1 MVVLV
6 VNTLAPVAYSV
17 GHFDDVPGFEE
28 ARVLGEVAR
37 SGEARSA
44 NRPVRRSE
52 ADEQRVR
59 ILRCVV
65 KLVGVRGFEK
75 VRLRDVATEAG
86 VSIGSLQ
93 HYFDTRD
100 GLMGEAFSYQGE
112 RVIRELERAAASGVC
127 PWERIRSLIR
137 YATGPRGFRERCTVW
152 LEFSAAS
159 SRDPHL
165 RRVMERVYEGWRAP
179 LRAAVDEGCRQE
191 VFRPA
196 MPVADVVDTILAL
209 IDGFELGTAG
219 RIKGFNGSRAHDV
232 VLSTVATLLGVSD
245 GAPAGTGDGG

>member
-1 MVVLV
+1 M
-6 VNTLAPVAYSV
+6 
-17 GHFDDVPGFEE
+17 
-28 ARVLGEVAR
+28 
-37 SGEARSA
+37 
-44 NRPVRRSE
+44 
-52 ADEQRVR
+52 R

-75 VRLRDVATEAG
+75 VRLRDVAQEAG

-100 GLMGEAFSYQGE
+100 GLMSEAFSYQGE
-112 RVIRELERAAASGVC
+112 RVIRELEHAAASGTC

-137 YATGPRGFRERCTVW
+137 YATGPRGFRDRCTVW

-159 SRDPHL
+159 SRDPRL
-165 RRVMERVYEGWRAP
+165 RRVMERVYEGWREP
-179 LRAAVDEGCRQE
+179 LRAAVEEGSRQGAFHP
-191 VFRPA
+191 VMPA
-196 MPVADVVDTILAL
+196 ADVVDTILAL

-232 VLSTVATLLGVSD
+232 VLSTVATLLGVSVD
-245 GAPAGTGDGG
+245 VTPDTGIRG